1 MEIDNASRPNLAK
14 LKEEAEVRK
23 YYNECLLQKQILL
36 RQKSRVDWLKEGDR
50 NTKFFHLQTLNRRSR
65 NRLSQLRLDDGST
78 VYGQQNIKNETVAYF
93 HNLYKSE
100 NPRLRAKLMGVI
112 PRLVTDEENE
122 RFISMPEESE
132 IKKSSQCPIQK
143 HRDLI

>member
-1 MEIDNASRPNLAK
+1 MAQQFMGSKTFRM
-14 LKEEAEVRK
+14 
-23 YYNECLLQKQILL
+23 KQLP
-36 RQKSRVDWLKEGDR
+36 
-50 NTKFFHLQTLNRRSR
+50 
-65 NRLSQLRLDDGST
+65 
-78 VYGQQNIKNETVAYF
+78 
-93 HNLYKSE
+93 YKSE

>member
-78 VYGQQNIKNETVAYF
+78 VYGQQNIQNETVAYF

-132 IKKSSQCPIQK
+132 IKKCSQCPIQK

>member
-1 MEIDNASRPNLAK
+1 M
-14 LKEEAEVRK
+14 
-23 YYNECLLQKQILL
+23 
-36 RQKSRVDWLKEGDR
+36 DWLKEGDR

-78 VYGQQNIKNETVAYF
+78 VYGQQNIQNETVAYF

-122 RFISMPEESE
+122 RWISMPEESE
-132 IKKSSQCPIQK
+132 IKKSSQCPIQG
-143 HRDLI
+143 DLMDFQLPFSNPSGLLLELMW